1 MRRYQR
7 TLCALMV
14 AGWPVAAQA
23 EDNEDPVL
31 PAAITFAT
39 STGYWEDDGG
49 APAVSRAPVPP
60 SPTAT
65 STAAPGDAPTA
76 SSKPATAATQ
86 PQARHGYYKLFAV
99 RQSDHTAKI
108 YLQQIAQ
115 TDHGPDIVS
124 TVELQ
129 ELNDLNPYVTD
140 IRPEN
145 STGRLNEPGLFAM
158 VYLKTDPDGDIGSW
172 TVLIDEFGDVSVE
185 KSGH

>member
-1 MRRYQR
+1 MRRR
-7 TLCALMV
+7 GLALTSLLV
-14 AGWPVAAQA
+14 GGLALSAHAAEA
-23 EDNEDPVL
+23 PDPIL

-39 STGYWEDDGG
+39 STGYWEDDGSS
-49 APAVSRAPVPP
+49 PEVTRSPP
-60 SPTAT
+60 AT
-65 STAAPGDAPTA
+65 STSSPQSSPSAPTSA
-76 SSKPATAATQ
+76 PPSGP
-86 PQARHGYYKLFAV
+86 RHGYYKLFAV
-99 RQSDHTAKI
+99 RQADRTAKV

-115 TDHGPDIVS
+115 TDNGPDIVS

-158 VYLKTDPDGDIGSW
+158 VYLKTDPDGDADSW
-172 TVLIDEFGDVSVE
+172 AVAIDEFGDISVE